1 MFPGCDF
8 VRGRGPQL
16 ILQTN
21 SPPIDMWS
29 TSHRQARFGA
39 IFAMCER
46 GPNRPEERLR
56 ATKEAIMDTVCT
68 NSFGRRKSS
77 NNGWIAAVAITC
89 LSAGIQGA
97 HAQHA
102 DTSPVRED
110 PRAVHNMLVV
120 GRDTIFLSHLPMF
133 DGTNSTKTAFTSR
146 HRYQVILQAT
156 FSQNGNDVGDLYA
169 QDRQRQATVK
179 MYTLSPEP
187 FVLSRL
193 FTPGQEPTLNGLT
206 ATVFRGHLE
215 RGGTPIDGLRDI
227 RVHIDK
233 VIYARQLDPTDSKPD
248 KLTYVLFG
256 KGQELFLAHQIT
268 EPPDFDQILS
278 VKVDGD
284 RFTDEELDHG
294 VEVVIPDR
302 DNFSPQRIKE
312 KEAVSGRGHVTG
324 AHQFLNL
331 RIQANLEFYFEE
343 GELFIPPTFDQT
355 PEERKSGF

>member
-1 MFPGCDF
+1 MA
-8 VRGRGPQL
+8 L
-16 ILQTN
+16 K
-21 SPPIDMWS
+21 
-29 TSHRQARFGA
+29 
-39 IFAMCER
+39 
-46 GPNRPEERLR
+46 ERLR
-56 ATKEAIMDTVCT
+56 ATKEVIMDTMRT
-68 NSFGRRKSS
+68 NSFGRRKAS
-77 NNGWIAAVAITC
+77 NNGWIAAVAIAC

-97 HAQHA
+97 HA
-102 DTSPVRED
+102 DTSPVPED
-110 PRAVHNMLVV
+110 PPAVHNMLVV

-133 DGTNSTKTAFTSR
+133 DGTDSTKTVFTSP
-146 HRYQVILQAT
+146 HRYQIILQAT
-156 FSQNGNDVGDLYA
+156 FTQNGNDVGDLYA
-169 QDRQRQATVK
+169 GDRQRHATVK

-193 FTPGQEPTLNGLT
+193 FTPNSQQPTLNGLT

-215 RGGTPIDGLRDI
+215 RGGEPIDGLRDV

-233 VIYARQLDPTDSKPD
+233 VVYARQFDPTEDKPD

-284 RFTDEELDHG
+284 RLTDEELDRG

-302 DNFSPQRIKE
+302 DNLSPERIKE
-312 KEAVSGRGHVTG
+312 NETVSGRGHVTG
-324 AHQFLNL
+324 AHQFLDL
-331 RIQANLEFYFEE
+331 RIQANVEFYFEE
-343 GELFIPPTFDQT
+343 GELFVPPTFDQT